1 MTTEPC
7 PASLVKLVKHDDINN
22 PIVDYK
28 GTSYIV
34 GIGTDKPVNVC
45 RFRNDRHDNGKKSCI
60 GKGMPSVGY
69 FNCRNS
75 KCEKSVHI
83 ECYFNFIDREDDGHV
98 GDNGMVLLVCS
109 KRCYN
114 AVKKDVAKG
123 NAANLH
129 WANDGG
135 EKMSSEQLLIEWL
148 KDERRCSKL
157 LGAEDSSTSDKQF
170 GGNDGLTKSA
180 IYLEISLFI
189 KSRNGVHRPP
199 RGVENKVN
207 ALMASYKKTKD
218 WINNTGQ
225 GVLLE
230 DGEVSFREL
239 VMKKFPY
246 FYDLDPVLCQRPS
259 IDSYTN
265 DGSYSDTASDSEAS
279 DSESGE
285 RKQTSR
291 PFTPISEIASVEGEK
306 KRAKLTSRS
315 FTPVS
320 ELGSVEGEKIH
331 ASNRYEKV
339 KEVKKKIH
347 KDRSA
352 TVVNFGVSD
361 ETKDYIRLKTA
372 TTLKKMK
379 LAEEA
384 SKVRNQEFEIN
395 RHALEA
401 TSRLQV
407 AKANMEMMELRQ
419 KFQAQ
424 NPSCTQDELESMF
437 PLSEMPSFGN

>member
-1 MTTEPC
+1 
-7 PASLVKLVKHDDINN
+7 
-22 PIVDYK
+22 
-28 GTSYIV
+28 
-34 GIGTDKPVNVC
+34 
-45 RFRNDRHDNGKKSCI
+45 
-60 GKGMPSVGY
+60 
-69 FNCRNS
+69 
-75 KCEKSVHI
+75 
-83 ECYFNFIDREDDGHV
+83 
-98 GDNGMVLLVCS
+98 
-109 KRCYN
+109 
-114 AVKKDVAKG
+114 
-123 NAANLH
+123 
-129 WANDGG
+129 
-135 EKMSSEQLLIEWL
+135 
-148 KDERRCSKL
+148 
-157 LGAEDSSTSDKQF
+157 
-170 GGNDGLTKSA
+170 
-180 IYLEISLFI
+180 
-189 KSRNGVHRPP
+189 
-199 RGVENKVN
+199 
-207 ALMASYKKTKD
+207 
-218 WINNTGQ
+218 
-225 GVLLE
+225 
-230 DGEVSFREL
+230 
-239 VMKKFPY
+239 MKKFPY

-291 PFTPISEIASVEGEK
+291 PFTPISEIGSVEGEK

-320 ELGSVEGEKIH
+320 ELGSVKGEKIH
-331 ASNRYEKV
+331 SSNRYEKV

-372 TTLKKMK
+372 TTLKKTK

>member
-1 MTTEPC
+1 MTTEPR
-7 PASLVKLVKHDDINN
+7 PASLVKLLKHDDNNN

-34 GIGTDKPVNVC
+34 GVGTDKPVTVC

-69 FNCRNS
+69 FNCCNS
-75 KCEKSVHI
+75 KCEKSVHM
-83 ECYFNFIDREDDGHV
+83 ECYFSFIDREDDGHID
-98 GDNGMVLLVCS
+98 DNGKVLLVCS
-109 KRCYN
+109 KRCFN
-114 AVKKDVAKG
+114 VLKKAVVCP

-135 EKMSSEQLLIEWL
+135 KKPNSEELLIIWL

-157 LGAEDSSTSDKQF
+157 LGAKDSSSSDKEF
-170 GGNDGLTKSA
+170 GGSDGLTKAA
-180 IYLEISLFI
+180 IYLEISQFI
-189 KSRNGVHRPP
+189 KTKNGVHRPA

-207 ALMASYKKTKD
+207 ALMASYKKTND

-225 GVLLE
+225 GVLME

-265 DGSYSDTASDSEAS
+265 DGSYSDTESESEAS
-279 DSESGE
+279 DSCCEVP
-285 RKQTSR
+285 KQKIRS
-291 PFTPISEIASVEGEK
+291 FTPISEVGSIEG
-306 KRAKLTSRS
+306 RAKLTSRS
-315 FTPVS
+315 FTPIS
-320 ELGSVEGEKIH
+320 ELGSVEEDKKH
-331 ASNRYEKV
+331 ASDRFQKV

-347 KDRSA
+347 KDRSG
-352 TVVNFGVSD
+352 TVVNFGVGD
-361 ETKDYIRLKTA
+361 ETKEYLRLKTE

-379 LAEEA
+379 LAEEE
-384 SKVRNQEFEIN
+384 SYVRNQEFQIN

-419 KFQAQ
+419 KFRAQ
-424 NPSCTQDELESMF
+424 NPSCTQDELASMF
-437 PLSEMPSFGN
+437 PLSEMPSFGD